1 MEKTT
6 IVKFELRDDYFDYG
20 QNDAM
25 HGIFDSSYVDR
36 TIDARLSYL
45 SGWSSV
51 PLEKRKRCEG
61 VRVI

>member
-25 HGIFDSSYVDR
+25 CGVFDSCYVGCS
-36 TIDARLSYL
+36 TDARLSYL
-45 SGWSSV
+45 AGWSSV
-51 PLEKRKRCEG
+51 PLDKRKRCDG
-61 VRVI
+61 IRVI